1 MKEPFYKMLDAGLD
15 NTSYTIETGAIITQI
30 TNHKSQHTVLSKQ
43 NNTKKKKERP
53 QHGVNIDNAERCD
66 TR

>member
-1 MKEPFYKMLDAGLD
+1 MYYILVKEPFYKMLDAGLD
-15 NTSYTIETGAIITQI
+15 NTSYTIETGNH
-30 TNHKSQHTVLSKQ
+30 TNHKSKQ

>member
-1 MKEPFYKMLDAGLD
+1 MLDAGLD

-30 TNHKSQHTVLSKQ
+30 TNHNILLSKQ

>member
-1 MKEPFYKMLDAGLD
+1 MRDWIIHRTRLKQA
-15 NTSYTIETGAIITQI
+15 AIITQI
-30 TNHKSQHTVLSKQ
+30 TNHNILVLSKQ

>member
-1 MKEPFYKMLDAGLD
+1 MLDAGLD
-15 NTSYTIETGAIITQI
+15 NTSYTIETGAIITQSQI
-30 TNHKSQHTVLSKQ
+30 TNHNILSKQ